1 MVEVIFLGVGGAIP
15 RRGQTNSAFLV
26 RAGRT
31 VILVDCGPA
40 VLQQFDAVEIS
51 PGEVT
56 HVFVTHRHGDHT
68 LGYPM
73 FALWWAL
80 QRPAGAAWPTVL
92 AGQATWATVDSLVQQ
107 VYGELKNKIA
117 EMPYLVFPD
126 DEAFTFDLPQQGRLV
141 TQPLSH
147 TAFAPCSG
155 LRLELEDKVIAITGD
170 TAPCANILPLAREAD
185 LLIHEAAYSAT
196 LDPELAAGAHGHST
210 ARSAARSAAAANA
223 RQLALVHLDARYTG
237 QEAVFLDE
245 ASEEF
250 AGAVYLPS
258 AGDVYTL

>member
-1 MVEVIFLGVGGAIP
+1 MVEVIFLGVGAALP

-31 VILVDCGPA
+31 VVLVDCGPA

-56 HVFVTHRHGDHT
+56 HVFLTHRHGDHT
-68 LGYPM
+68 LGYPI

-80 QRPAGAAWPTVL
+80 QRPAGAPWPTIL
-92 AGQATWATVDSLVQQ
+92 AGQATWTTLDTLTRQ

-117 EMPYLVFPD
+117 EMPYLVFAD
-126 DEAFTFDLPQQGRLV
+126 DQPFTLDLPEKGRLL

-147 TAFAPCSG
+147 TNFAPASG
-155 LRLELEDKVIAITGD
+155 LRLELEGKVVAITGD
-170 TAPCANILPLAREAD
+170 TAPCANIVTLARDAD

-196 LDPELAAGAHGHST
+196 LNPELAAGAHGHST
-210 ARSAARSAAAANA
+210 ARSAAWSAAAANA
-223 RQLALVHLDARYTG
+223 RQLALVHVDPRYAG
-237 QEAVFLDE
+237 QEDVLLDE

-258 AGDVYTL
+258 AGDIYTL